1 MMTCLLACPGPIP
14 WMLGTLLLLAGSL
27 SAQNGGWDSPTCTLG
42 VVSVTRGECAVMGC
56 NISNAFSHV
65 TIRLSAHGQDRTI
78 FLNKAQGNFQKE
90 GWQLQ
95 VEGGVAQLVI
105 PEAQDSHAGLYTWH
119 LTGHQRNNRQ
129 ITLNVSEPHDLQEGG
144 GLERSTRSW
153 GPGTPQVVSS
163 PAVGPRPMVGVILAA
178 FFLMLVVAVLAW
190 CRRHQP
196 PKFAQVRL

>member
-129 ITLNVSEPHDLQEGG
+129 ITLNVS
-144 GLERSTRSW
+144 